1 MYIKTAMRSALLLVL
16 VVEATT
22 AAPRRPG
29 ATPPLGWSTW
39 CTGGSCGQPVQE
51 PAWRDDHDVC
61 TEAEIKSI
69 ATEMQSN
76 GMRAA
81 GYEYIMLV
89 RLPAP
94 AAPPPSVRAH
104 SAFAPLRARCSWA
117 DFHAGAAELR
127 TTAGRRRSAVLAASS
142 PPIDGASPPA
152 TALWRSWLA
161 GCTRGSSCSAHTRQP
176 ATRLAR
182 AVTAAS
188 PASLAH
194 VACPAAAPA

>member
-94 AAPPPSVRAH
+94 AAPPPPCARTLLLPRCVRAAVGLT
-104 SAFAPLRARCSWA
+104 STLALPSSGRLLGGDEAQCWRPA
-117 DFHAGAAELR
+117 
-127 TTAGRRRSAVLAASS
+127 RRR
-142 PPIDGASPPA
+142 
-152 TALWRSWLA
+152 
-161 GCTRGSSCSAHTRQP
+161 
-176 ATRLAR
+176 
-182 AVTAAS
+182 
-188 PASLAH
+188 
-194 VACPAAAPA
+194 